1 MTVNEIALQYDRFYR
16 KYEKKYEKKISR
28 EIRRQITTY
37 LDTKDITSVNAE
49 RMTKIIRELHLD
61 VGYNWARMQRTQKSR
76 FSDYMFPLLRTYMIM
91 DALNAGEEI
100 TQTTIDYIKD
110 LLYQA
115 TILNWS
121 LDMLRRELLRVQYI
135 RARGLLIARTE
146 LTYSSNL
153 ATYVLF
159 TNNQTY
165 RYKRWVALLDGR
177 TRRDHRILNGDV
189 KSLNEPFTVVNKR
202 GVTVQMM
209 YPGDRSL
216 GAGPDQICNCRC
228 FLIYE

>member
-1 MTVNEIALQYDRFYR
+1 MLSHLEYDNFYR
-16 KYEKKYEKKISR
+16 KYEKKYEKIISR
-28 EIRRQITTY
+28 EIRKQISTY
-37 LDTKDITSVNAE
+37 IKTQDITQVNSE
-49 RMTKIIRELHLD
+49 SMTLAIRELHLD
-61 VGYNWARMQRTQKSR
+61 VGLKWARLNNTWSSKSR
-76 FSDYMFPLLRTYMIM
+76 FSDWMFPLLRTYMIM

-121 LDMLRRELLRVQYI
+121 LQFLNSELLRVQYI
-135 RARGLLIARTE
+135 RNRGLLISRTE
-146 LTYSSNL
+146 ITYSTNL
-153 ATYVLF
+153 ASQILMRELGYTK
-159 TNNQTY
+159 
-165 RYKRWVALLDGR
+165 KRWIGILDNR
-177 TRRDHRILNGDV
+177 TRRSHRLLHGQV
-189 KSLNEPFTVVNKR
+189 KNINEPFQVVDKK
-202 GVTVQMM
+202 GVTVQMN